1 MTDWHEP
8 FSFTAPATVTFGP
21 GVIAKLPELASG
33 LGSRA
38 IVVSDPG
45 IAKAGI
51 LDRVLGGLDQ
61 AAVTAEPYPHVEP
74 NPSIETVDAAHDL
87 FRRTRSA
94 FVVGVGG
101 GSAMDVAK
109 VVAVLA
115 AHGGFRRTRS
125 AFVVGVGGG
134 SAMDVAKVV
143 AVLAAHGGT
152 VRDYEGMGKVPGP
165 GVPCVAIPTTAGT
178 GSEVTIFS
186 VITDRQRKF
195 KMTVGSPHTVPQVAL
210 CDPELTL
217 SMPQPL
223 TAATGMDALTH
234 AIESYINTVHNPIAA
249 TLARESMRLIG
260 RSLRTAFSSGRN
272 LQARTEML
280 LASTMAAMAFT
291 RTRLGNVHAMSH
303 PLGAHFD
310 IPHGVANAVLLPSVM
325 AWNMIACYDTYP
337 QIASALG
344 ESVDGL
350 SPREASEAAV
360 EAVRRLA
367 RDVQI
372 PERLRDLGVTREAIP
387 RLAEDAMKSG
397 NVL

>member
-51 LDRVLGGLDQ
+51 LDRVLGALDQ

-87 FRRTRSA
+87 
-94 FVVGVGG
+94 
-101 GSAMDVAK
+101 
-109 VVAVLA
+109 
-115 AHGGFRRTRS
+115 FRRTRS

-223 TAATGMDALTH
+223 TAATGLDALTH

-249 TLARESMRLIG
+249 TLAREAMRLIG

-325 AWNMIACYDTYP
+325 AWNMIACHDTYP

-397 NVL
+397 NVLVNPRTTTAADITALFEAAY

>member
-1 MTDWHEP
+1 M
-8 FSFTAPATVTFGP
+8 
-21 GVIAKLPELASG
+21 IARLPELVAG

-51 LDRVLGGLDQ
+51 LDRVLSALDQ
-61 AAVTAEPYPHVEP
+61 AGVTAEPYPSVEP
-74 NPSIETVDAAHDL
+74 NPSVETVDAAHDL

-94 FVVGVGG
+94 FVLGVGG

-115 AHGGFRRTRS
+115 AHGG
-125 AFVVGVGGG
+125 G
-134 SAMDVAKVV
+134 
-143 AVLAAHGGT
+143 

-165 GVPCVAIPTTAGT
+165 GVPCVAVPTTAGT

-217 SMPQPL
+217 SMPPAL

-234 AIESYINTVHNPIAA
+234 AIESFVNTVHNPIAA
-249 TLARESMRLIG
+249 ALALDAIRLIG
-260 RSLRTAFSSGRN
+260 RSLRTAYSNGKDLR
-272 LQARTEML
+272 ARTEML
-280 LASTMAAMAFT
+280 LASTMAAMAFA

-310 IPHGVANAVLLPSVM
+310 VPHGVANAVLLPPVM

-337 QIASALG
+337 QIAAALG
-344 ESVDGL
+344 EPAAGL
-350 SPREASEAAV
+350 SPREAAEAAV

-372 PERLRDLGVTREAIP
+372 PERLRDLGVTREGIP
-387 RLAEDAMKSG
+387 AMTEDAMKSG
-397 NVL
+397 NVLVNPRATSAADIAALFEAAY

>member
-51 LDRVLGGLDQ
+51 LDRVLGALDQ

-94 FVVGVGG
+94 FVV
-101 GSAMDVAK
+101 A
-109 VVAVLA
+109 
-115 AHGGFRRTRS
+115 
-125 AFVVGVGGG
+125 VGGG

-249 TLARESMRLIG
+249 TLALEAMRLIG

-397 NVL
+397 NVLVNPRTTTAADITALFEAAY

>member
-1 MTDWHEP
+1 MTDWHET

-21 GVIAKLPELASG
+21 GAIAKLPELTAG

-51 LDRVLGGLDQ
+51 LDRVLGALDH
-61 AAVTAEPYPHVEP
+61 ASVTAEPYPHVEP

-87 FRRTRSA
+87 
-94 FVVGVGG
+94 
-101 GSAMDVAK
+101 
-109 VVAVLA
+109 
-115 AHGGFRRTRS
+115 FRRTRS

-397 NVL
+397 NVLVNPRTTTAADITALFEAAY

>member
-51 LDRVLGGLDQ
+51 LDRVLGALDQ

-87 FRRTRSA
+87 
-94 FVVGVGG
+94 
-101 GSAMDVAK
+101 
-109 VVAVLA
+109 
-115 AHGGFRRTRS
+115 FRRTRS

-397 NVL
+397 NVLVNPRTTTAADITALFEAAY

>member
-87 FRRTRSA
+87 
-94 FVVGVGG
+94 
-101 GSAMDVAK
+101 
-109 VVAVLA
+109 
-115 AHGGFRRTRS
+115 FRRTRS

-397 NVL
+397 NVLVNPRTTTAADITALFEAAY

>member
-21 GVIAKLPELASG
+21 GVIAKLAELASG

-51 LDRVLGGLDQ
+51 LDRVLGALDL

-87 FRRTRSA
+87 
-94 FVVGVGG
+94 
-101 GSAMDVAK
+101 
-109 VVAVLA
+109 
-115 AHGGFRRTRS
+115 FRRTRS

-260 RSLRTAFSSGRN
+260 R
-272 LQARTEML
+272 
-280 LASTMAAMAFT
+280 
-291 RTRLGNVHAMSH
+291 
-303 PLGAHFD
+303 
-310 IPHGVANAVLLPSVM
+310 
-325 AWNMIACYDTYP
+325 
-337 QIASALG
+337 
-344 ESVDGL
+344 
-350 SPREASEAAV
+350 
-360 EAVRRLA
+360 
-367 RDVQI
+367 
-372 PERLRDLGVTREAIP
+372 
-387 RLAEDAMKSG
+387 
-397 NVL
+397 

>member
-1 MTDWHEP
+1 MTDWHEA
-8 FSFTAPATVTFGP
+8 FTFTAPANVTFGP
-21 GVIAKLPELASG
+21 GVIAKLPELVVG
-33 LGSRA
+33 LGGRA

-51 LDRVLGGLDQ
+51 LDRVLAALEQ
-61 AAVTAEPYPHVEP
+61 AGVTAEPYPSVEP
-74 NPSIETVDAAHDL
+74 NPSIETVEAAHDL

-94 FVVGVGG
+94 FVLGVGG

-109 VVAVLA
+109 VVSVLA
-115 AHGGFRRTRS
+115 AHGG
-125 AFVVGVGGG
+125 G
-134 SAMDVAKVV
+134 
-143 AVLAAHGGT
+143 
-152 VRDYEGMGKVPGP
+152 VRDYEGMGKVPAP
-165 GVPCVAIPTTAGT
+165 GVPCVAVPTTAGT

-195 KMTVGSPHTVPQVAL
+195 KLTVGSPHTVPQVAL

-217 SMPQPL
+217 SMPPAL

-234 AIESYINTVHNPIAA
+234 AIESYVNTVHNPIASA
-249 TLARESMRLIG
+249 LALEAIRLIG
-260 RSLRTAFSSGRN
+260 RSLRTAYSSARN
-272 LQARTEML
+272 LRARTEML
-280 LASTMAAMAFT
+280 LASTMAAMAFA

-310 IPHGVANAVLLPSVM
+310 VPHGVANAVLLPSVM

-337 QIASALG
+337 QIALALG
-344 ESVDGL
+344 EPVAGL
-350 SPREASEAAV
+350 APREAAEAAV

-372 PERLRDLGVTREAIP
+372 PERLRDVGVTREGIP
-387 RLAEDAMKSG
+387 AMTDDAMKSG
-397 NVL
+397 NVLVNPRATTAADIAALFEAAY

>member
-87 FRRTRSA
+87 
-94 FVVGVGG
+94 
-101 GSAMDVAK
+101 
-109 VVAVLA
+109 
-115 AHGGFRRTRS
+115 FRRTRS

-249 TLARESMRLIG
+249 TLAREAMRLIG

-397 NVL
+397 NVLVNPRTTTAADITALFEAAY